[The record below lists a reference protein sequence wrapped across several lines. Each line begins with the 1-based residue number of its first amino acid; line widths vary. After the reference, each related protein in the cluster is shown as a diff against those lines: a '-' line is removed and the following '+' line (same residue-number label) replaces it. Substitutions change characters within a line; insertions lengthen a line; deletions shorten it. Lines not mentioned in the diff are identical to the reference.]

1 MSIVSAFLVFSMQA
15 AQFVIALPASALLFS
30 STRRWGLST
39 DLRS

>member
-1 MSIVSAFLVFSMQA
+1 MSIVSAFLVFSMLA
-15 AQFVIALPASALLFS
+15 AQSVITLPASALLFS